1 MKFSR
6 YILLLF
12 VLLLTFN
19 SYLAEAAEVNNII
32 ISNKEVIKK
41 DKIEKKGFLKKLYR
55 KISEKVKKT
64 KQKIVRKFKRQ
75 IAKRKARKNIMRGS
89 VKQRNKNLYN
99 VLIYSIMFL
108 LFASLITVL
117 LYYSII
123 TFNIFLVLAIIL
135 TVTTTVIALIYFS
148 RRYTVKPNFK

>member
-6 YILLLF
+6 YILLLL

>member
-135 TVTTTVIALIYFS
+135 TVTTIVIALIYFS